1 MKHPK
6 FIASVLCLAVLCFNQ
21 NASYSQ
27 DALRQ
32 ITTDTFQKSV
42 SINTAVTQANRALI
56 EIQTL
61 DFLKAPKF
69 KKVILPLV
77 FHIIAKPGETAP
89 DMKQVQSQIDAL
101 NRDFDKKSYKS
112 KHKADSLEK
121 FNDKVSD
128 SEIQF
133 CLAQQDPSGKVTT
146 GINFITSTSTAWGMS
161 QDIKLSNK
169 GGMSP
174 WNPALYINVWVANLG
189 STTSGYAQMPGGPA
203 ETDGIVI
210 DFQFFGTIG
219 TAKAPYNQGK
229 TLTHLIGNY
238 LNLYDLW
245 GPCYCC
251 DDGVGDTPIHNAPNY
266 GKTDTY
272 KHVSLCFG
280 NPVEQSMNFMDNT
293 DDDWMYMFTTGQ
305 KLRMQSVLSD
315 KGARSGL
322 VNNNTSCSK
331 KLSDLQARAQE
342 ITSFNLY
349 PNPGHGT
356 VTLEI
361 NTNKTN
367 DVHIDVFDAV
377 GRQMLSLKSSLVD
390 GKNIHHLNT
399 QHWPSGL
406 YVVKVGSSQLL
417 SEQKLLIQ

>member
-1 MKHPK
+1 
-6 FIASVLCLAVLCFNQ
+6 VLCLAIFCLDQTALF
-21 NASYSQ
+21 SQ
-27 DALRQ
+27 DILRQ

-42 SINTAVTQANRALI
+42 EVNNVATKANRAMI
-56 EIQTL
+56 EKQTQ

-121 FNDKVSD
+121 FVDKVTD
-128 SEIQF
+128 PEIQF
-133 CLAQQDPSGKVTT
+133 CLAQQDPSGKATT
-146 GINFITSTSTAWGMS
+146 GINFITSSSNNWGMS

-189 STTSGYAQMPGGPA
+189 STTSGYAQMPGGPS

-210 DFQFFGTIG
+210 DFQFFGMNG
-219 TAKAPYNQGK
+219 TAKAPFNLGK
-229 TLTHLIGNY
+229 TLTHLVGNY

-280 NPVEQSMNFMDNT
+280 NFVEQSMNFMDNT

-315 KGARSGL
+315 KGARLGL

-331 KLSDLQARAQE
+331 KLGDLQARAQE
-342 ITSFNLY
+342 NTSFNLY

-361 NTNKTN
+361 NTNKPN
-367 DVHIDVFDAV
+367 DVHIEVFDAV
-377 GRQMLSLKSSLVD
+377 GRQMLSLKTSLLD
-390 GKNIHHLNT
+390 GKNIHQLNT
-399 QHWPSGL
+399 QFWPSGL